1 MTTPMKQETYEK
13 LFKRMDEL
21 GAIRVEEVCFDEP
34 AHESQDPLLSDCMK
48 AIIIKTKW
56 WSDVVSLVDIW
67 NLDFPHLHQQSEELG
82 QTLIKLLV

>member
-1 MTTPMKQETYEK
+1 MNNETEQMSSETYEK

-48 AIIIKTKW
+48 AIIIKTK
-56 WSDVVSLVDIW
+56 
-67 NLDFPHLHQQSEELG
+67 
-82 QTLIKLLV
+82 